1 MSQSWDWRR
10 IERTLI
16 VLIAIH
22 SYAVG
27 LALMFLTRWGTH
39 LGGWPHVEPLFFA
52 RQAGVFHL
60 LIATAYLL
68 EYFRNGTVTLLVLAK
83 ISAVV
88 FLVAMMRVEPAP
100 WAVPASAL
108 ADGLMAVV
116 VLAVRRR
123 ARTVTTS
130 LPNVGARRR

>member
-1 MSQSWDWRR
+1 MSRGWDRQR

-16 VLIAIH
+16 VLIAMH

-27 LALMFLTRWGTH
+27 LALMFLTRWGTQ

-83 ISAVV
+83 ITAVV
-88 FLVAMMRVEPAP
+88 FLVAMMVVEPAP
-100 WAVPASAL
+100 WAVPMSAL
-108 ADGLMAVV
+108 ADGLMAVM
-116 VLAVRRR
+116 VLGVRKMGRR
-123 ARTVTTS
+123 A
-130 LPNVGARRR
+130 G